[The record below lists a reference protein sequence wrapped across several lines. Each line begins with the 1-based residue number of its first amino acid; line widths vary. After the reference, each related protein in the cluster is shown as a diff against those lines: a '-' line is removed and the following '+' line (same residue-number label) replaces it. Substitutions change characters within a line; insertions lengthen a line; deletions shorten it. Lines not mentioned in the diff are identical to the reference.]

1 MMTSLVFR
9 KYYTV
14 VVWFEI
20 VTTQSKSLY
29 TTHLTRV
36 FSADQLLHVVLVCL
50 GASLVR
56 ALHVAAPAQINNGAK
71 ESFSCRSTPSTP
83 NAKDDDSAVWCPLC
97 VGDTA
102 VERARPTGATCVKAK
117 HSVPRTL

>member
-29 TTHLTRV
+29 TTHTV
-36 FSADQLLHVVLVCL
+36 FFADKHLHVVLVCL

-71 ESFSCRSTPSTP
+71 ESFSCRSTLSTP
-83 NAKDDDSAVWCPLC
+83 NAEDDDSAVWCPLC